1 MAIRRMCGIK
11 LFTDESLNGVVDGI
25 LYHIFRFK
33 KGILKAL
40 HAWRND
46 G

>member
-1 MAIRRMCGIK
+1 MAIRRIYGIK
-11 LFTDESLNGVVDGI
+11 LFKDESLNGVVDGI
-25 LYHIFRFK
+25 LYHVFRFK

-40 HAWRND
+40 HAWLKV